1 MLQMNRQKKT
11 PGTDDTK
18 QNSKRM
24 QKEEKVRFFFPS
36 TISARVLDGGLA
48 LESRRPP
55 PSFFFLLLL
64 GRSLLRGGVVFG
76 HLASGMGRAEAR
88 ASRSRRVRCEL
99 RRRLGKRGEPFFLGF
114 GERTAQLFLLRECD
128 EGLFA
133 KT

>member
-1 MLQMNRQKKT
+1 MTEGSPWNH
-11 PGTDDTK
+11 DDPH
-18 QNSKRM
+18 RL
-24 QKEEKVRFFFPS
+24 FF
-36 TISARVLDGGLA
+36 L
-48 LESRRPP
+48 
-55 PSFFFLLLL
+55 LLLL